1 MSGGGAGGEP
11 AVAQTV
17 RELTEEE
24 LASVRSYRERYESQG
39 EGARGPSEAPDGLSA
54 PELAKITD
62 AEIASLISADAF
74 DLVVYYEVGGRAAYD
89 KKYRRPEWPGAKS
102 GVTIGIGY
110 DIGQSSL
117 EDFSKAWR
125 GRLPVDQFDR
135 LARTTGITGTGAAH
149 LPAELRDIEIPWEMA
164 EEVFKGITIG
174 KYGRLVLHNLAHAR
188 ELDPRCFGALFSLVY
203 NRGASFTN
211 AGDRYREMRGIRGHM
226 HDRNLAAIPGDFR
239 AMKRLWQGQGLEG
252 LLKRRDAEADLF
264 QRGLAA
270 AVPAAA
276 GPSSAAGV
284 AASGRGETV
293 TSPRRA
299 SPPQAVAEEARYR
312 GAQSEPGRPRR
323 SGRLL
328 WTAVLLLAAL
338 AVIGIAAAIHG
349 RY

>member
-11 AVAQTV
+11 AAAHTV

-24 LASVRSYRERYESQG
+24 LASVRSYRERYESDS
-39 EGARGPSEAPDGLSA
+39 EGARGPSEPPDGLSA
-54 PELAKITD
+54 QELANITD

-74 DLVVYYEVGGRAAYD
+74 ELVVYYEVGGRAAYD
-89 KKYRRPEWPGAKS
+89 TKYRRPEWPGAKS

-110 DIGQSSL
+110 DIGQSGL
-117 EDFSKAWR
+117 EEFTKAWR

-135 LARTTGITGTGAAH
+135 LARTAGITGAGAAR

-174 KYGRLVLHNLAHAR
+174 KYGRLVLRNLAHAR
-188 ELDPRCFGALFSLVY
+188 ELDPNCFGALFSLVY

-211 AGDRYREMRGIRGHM
+211 AGDRFREMRKIRSHM
-226 HDRNLAAIPGDFR
+226 HDRSLAAIPGDFR

-270 AVPAAA
+270 AVPASA
-276 GPSSAAGV
+276 GARSAAGG
-284 AASGRGETV
+284 AASGRGEPV
-293 TSPRRA
+293 ASPRA
-299 SPPQAVAEEARYR
+299 SPPQPAAQEAR
-312 GAQSEPGRPRR
+312 ARPRR
-323 SGRLL
+323 RGRLL
-328 WTAVLLLAAL
+328 WVALLLLAAL
-338 AVIGIAAAIHG
+338 AVIGIAAAVHG